1 MDIISEPAYTEEKQI
16 RYDVGFVGDIFSFV
30 TKEAT
35 ADTVTETQGVLIV
48 ELFSPRETLRIILA
62 NVLWMRITPQVMKR
76 LIVGPPIPP
85 VVPVTPDPPST

>member
-16 RYDVGFVGDIFSFV
+16 RYDIGFVGDIFSFV
-30 TKEAT
+30 KKEAT
-35 ADTVTETQGVLIV
+35 ADTVVESRGVMTA
-48 ELFSPRETLRIILA
+48 ELFSPRETLRIVLS

-85 VVPVTPDPPST
+85 VVPATPDPPST